1 MTTAVSYVPPPTAAL
16 CFAPPVAEASPSKMG
31 YVKDTTLTYLV
42 MDDLDVKP
50 LASIISNRERLMK
63 AFDREL
69 EEKVVHL
76 GMDEAHSHA
85 YSSPSPLPSP
95 YIDQMESSNS
105 STSVSLKLLIDT
117 KNRKV
122 LFAEASKEVVDFLF
136 TLLFLPIGPEIRL
149 LPKNGMV
156 HCLGNLYESVKE
168 LNDTYLQPNLNK
180 DSLLKPQSTV
190 AGANILHLTYN
201 DSTAKKFYVCQYC
214 NRSISNR
221 SGVMC
226 QNGNCRPYNR
236 SITTEVTYVAPPEA
250 AGVASSE
257 EGYVKGVVTYMI
269 MDNLEGLKLLK
280 ASLECNAVLTK
291 VFLGSKA

>member
-1 MTTAVSYVPPPTAAL
+1 
-16 CFAPPVAEASPSKMG
+16 
-31 YVKDTTLTYLV
+31 
-42 MDDLDVKP
+42 
-50 LASIISNRERLMK
+50 
-63 AFDREL
+63 
-69 EEKVVHL
+69 
-76 GMDEAHSHA
+76 
-85 YSSPSPLPSP
+85 
-95 YIDQMESSNS
+95 MESSNS
-105 STSVSLKLLIDT
+105 SISVSLKLLVDT
-117 KNRKV
+117 KNRRV

-136 TLLFLPIGPEIRL
+136 TLLSLPISTVIRL
-149 LPKNGMV
+149 LTKNGMV
-156 HCLGNLYESVKE
+156 GCLGKLYESVEE
-168 LNDTYLQPNLNK
+168 LNDAYLQPNLNK

-201 DSTAKKFYVCQYC
+201 DSTAKKFYVCDYC
-214 NRSISNR
+214 NRNISNR

-269 MDNLEGLKLLK
+269 MDNLEVKPMSTISSITVLNKFNIREVGALEEKVVSLGMEEGLKLLK

-291 VFLGSKA
+291 TFLGSKA